1 MRVRVFSQVGPAHHG
16 AMPRPSVVRS
26 RVSES
31 ELSEI
36 VGDELAKDGDAG
48 FERDDER
55 DVAEDAEAG
64 RDERQLTLRVGRGT
78 GGTARVVRV
87 ASETTSEQRRR
98 RSLNSSSLTGRV
110 GSARGFSIRFRLE
123 TLVLEAV

>member
-1 MRVRVFSQVGPAHHG
+1 MLVDKDNLDSLLEFRSESVQMRVRVFSQVGPAHHG

-64 RDERQLTLRVGRGT
+64 
-78 GGTARVVRV
+78 
-87 ASETTSEQRRR
+87 
-98 RSLNSSSLTGRV
+98 
-110 GSARGFSIRFRLE
+110 
-123 TLVLEAV
+123 